1 MNNYLKI
8 AGILILFLS
17 DISFAQIK
25 QKYRDTIKDQPIK
38 QIIIFEND
46 TIVNDAIKLDEV
58 MIMPKLD
65 FNSKND
71 YRYYLIMQKK
81 TRKVWPYAVLA
92 SKRLESLK
100 DRLEKID
107 SKRKKRRYTKIVQ
120 NYIEDK
126 FKERLKKL
134 THTEGQILVKLM
146 HRQTGITTFEL
157 LKDLKS
163 GWNAFWYQTTAK
175 LFEIS
180 LKEEYQ
186 PKENKRDFIIEDIL
200 RRSFDNDVLKEQ
212 SPAFDINFSELV
224 DHWGKRIQFYE

>member
-8 AGILILFLS
+8 AGIFILFLS

-25 QKYRDTIKDQPIK
+25 QKYHDTTNNQPIK

-58 MIMPKLD
+58 MIMPN
-65 FNSKND
+65 FNSKKD

-92 SKRLESLK
+92 SKRLDSLK
-100 DRLEKID
+100 SRLENID

-120 NYIEDK
+120 EYIEDK

-146 HRQTGITTFEL
+146 HRQTGITTYEL

-163 GWNAFWYQTTAK
+163 GWNAFWYQTTAR

-186 PKENKRDFIIEDIL
+186 PKKNKRDFIVEDIL
-200 RRSFDNDVLKEQ
+200 RRSFENELLNEQ
-212 SPAFDINFSELV
+212 KPAFDINFSELV

>member
-8 AGILILFLS
+8 AGIFILFLS

-25 QKYRDTIKDQPIK
+25 QKYHDTTNNQPIK

-65 FNSKND
+65 FNSKKD

-92 SKRLESLK
+92 SKRLDSLK
-100 DRLEKID
+100 SRLENID

-120 NYIEDK
+120 EYIEDK

-146 HRQTGITTFEL
+146 HRQTGITTYEL

-163 GWNAFWYQTTAK
+163 GWNAFWYQTTAR

-186 PKENKRDFIIEDIL
+186 PKKNKRDFIVEDIL
-200 RRSFDNDVLKEQ
+200 RRSFENELLNEQ
-212 SPAFDINFSELV
+212 KPAFDINFSELV